1 MRRGRRILHPPAPD
15 AVPPGA
21 FLSAGLLSQA
31 IGGEVGPVRQ
41 PSLQPGDARL
51 VALVAA

>member
-1 MRRGRRILHPPAPD
+1 MLHPPAPD

-51 VALVAA
+51 LALVAA